1 MYSKLPNYRT
11 ILLTDYTQELYIKIE
26 KENELTRLQD
36 IDQVMLQR

>member
-11 ILLTDYTQELYIKIE
+11 ILLTDYMQELYIKIE